1 MIGQNSSSSFY
12 WNWLNWWIIGDED
25 WGVFIQQC
33 PNNLMNWLA
42 SIMFGFE
49 QMFWALLSI
58 LRHFKSPLQFS
69 RVMAHSCFDKVKSWF
84 LSKNFK
90 VFPNAAPLSSSQ
102 CYLLR
107 SRRIRRRE
115 KLFIALKGCVC
126 VKPVSSSCPAK
137 TGIDGSSLLMSATVT
152 YWIMHALINIYFD
165 FIAKQVSSSF

>member
-1 MIGQNSSSSFY
+1 
-12 WNWLNWWIIGDED
+12 
-25 WGVFIQQC
+25 
-33 PNNLMNWLA
+33 
-42 SIMFGFE
+42 MFGFE

-115 KLFIALKGCVC
+115 KLFLALKGFGHFMFARNRISPTWEVE
-126 VKPVSSSCPAK
+126 K
-137 TGIDGSSLLMSATVT
+137 D
-152 YWIMHALINIYFD
+152 WIHHFHAVIQAQYFALINLD
-165 FIAKQVSSSF
+165 LKLSSCVKASVSLLLILLNST

>member
-12 WNWLNWWIIGDED
+12 CNWLNWWTIGDED
-25 WGVFIQQC
+25 WGELFIQQC
-33 PNNLMNWLA
+33 TNNLMNWLA

-115 KLFIALKGCVC
+115 KLFLALKGFGHFMFARNRISPTWEVE
-126 VKPVSSSCPAK
+126 K
-137 TGIDGSSLLMSATVT
+137 D
-152 YWIMHALINIYFD
+152 WIHHFHAVIQ
-165 FIAKQVSSSF
+165 AQ